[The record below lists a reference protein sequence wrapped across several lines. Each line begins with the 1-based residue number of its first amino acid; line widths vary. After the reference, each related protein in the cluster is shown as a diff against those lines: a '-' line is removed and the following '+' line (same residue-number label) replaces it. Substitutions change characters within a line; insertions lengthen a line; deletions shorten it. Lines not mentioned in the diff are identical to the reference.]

1 MLLLVCVLFICLN
14 CLLFNAKSL
23 ETVFISLLSLN
34 LQFCVIKSYLSGRC
48 YLKFLIG
55 YEYFLSFG
63 VTAQFGTPPIR
74 ACYGVHLPDY
84 QENRLPRNHPYIC
97 LSNMLDQSIFGFPE
111 FLYVK
116 GCVFFL
122 GQVLKDVSNE
132 TKQVFLSPFFCLIL
146 TLFGFNKKVRGNK
159 VKKKGRKGKQ
169 QEGR

>member
-63 VTAQFGTPPIR
+63 VTAQFGTPLEHVTVFICHTTR
-74 ACYGVHLPDY
+74 KTGCHATTRTFAC
-84 QENRLPRNHPYIC
+84 Q
-97 LSNMLDQSIFGFPE
+97 MLDQSIFGFPE
-111 FLYVK
+111 FLYV
-116 GCVFFL
+116 
-122 GQVLKDVSNE
+122 S
-132 TKQVFLSPFFCLIL
+132 
-146 TLFGFNKKVRGNK
+146 
-159 VKKKGRKGKQ
+159 
-169 QEGR
+169 